1 VLYASGGVS
10 WISKDLAMRNALIA
24 ALFSAV
30 FTVNANA
37 MEQGG
42 VIVSVD
48 RASKTFTV
56 RWATADRTYI
66 ANDKMVIRV
75 GQKKGA
81 WSDLKTG
88 TKVNISFHPVEGN
101 RVAYRRPGRPIT
113 RRGGG
118 LRGLP
123 RASASTICGSAVGK
137 RERSQEPPHV
147 ATKNDAAYAE
157 RNRTYDDL
165 QRAVAAFDEV
175 RNLPEDHPNRKG
187 AAANL
192 QLRWAAN
199 NAAAGKIAPALG
211 P

>member
-1 VLYASGGVS
+1 
-10 WISKDLAMRNALIA
+10 MRKALIA

-75 GQKKGA
+75 GEKKGT

-88 TKVNISFHPVEGN
+88 TKVNISFHPVDGK
-101 RVAYRRPGRPIT
+101 RVAYDVQIVP
-113 RRGGG
+113 
-118 LRGLP
+118 
-123 RASASTICGSAVGK
+123 
-137 RERSQEPPHV
+137 
-147 ATKNDAAYAE
+147 
-157 RNRTYDDL
+157 
-165 QRAVAAFDEV
+165 
-175 RNLPEDHPNRKG
+175 
-187 AAANL
+187 
-192 QLRWAAN
+192 
-199 NAAAGKIAPALG
+199 
-211 P
+211 